1 MIRRIGI
8 IDEKE
13 MNGDTG
19 VKEFLLFVCSDYYP
33 HFSNEIIFK
42 ASKLKKEKKWDIFL
56 FNNAEV

>member
-19 VKEFLLFVCSDYYP
+19 VKELLLFVCSDYYP

-42 ASKLKKEKKWDIFL
+42 ASKLKKEKK
-56 FNNAEV
+56 